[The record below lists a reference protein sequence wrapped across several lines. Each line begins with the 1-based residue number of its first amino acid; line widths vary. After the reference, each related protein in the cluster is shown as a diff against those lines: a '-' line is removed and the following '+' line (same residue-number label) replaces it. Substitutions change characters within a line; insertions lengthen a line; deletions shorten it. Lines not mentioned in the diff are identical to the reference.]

1 MIYGK
6 YQYARDAAWQ
16 CLIDYCISS
25 LPINILKLA
34 KAMKIKVVKN
44 SAVHKL
50 KPDESGRS
58 FFSNNQ
64 WVIVYN
70 DLEPI
75 QRCRFTIA
83 HEIGHI
89 VLGHKL
95 KDGHYTRTFD
105 LTKPAVEQEADIFAS
120 RLLAPACVLWAL
132 DLHTSQEIAQLCD
145 ISHQAAEIRAERME
159 ILNRRNKFL
168 LSPLERQVYKNFE
181 KFINKQKN
189 IPAERAL
196 NEDLD
201 KPLLEY

>member
-6 YQYARDAAWQ
+6 YKNARNASWQ
-16 CLIDYCISS
+16 CLIDYCILS

-34 KAMKIKVVKN
+34 KTMRINVVKN

-70 DLEPI
+70 DSESI
-75 QRCRFTIA
+75 QQCRFTIA
-83 HEIGHI
+83 HEIWHI

-105 LTKPAVEQEADIFAS
+105 LSKPEVEKEADVFAS
-120 RLLAPACVLWAL
+120 RLLAPACVL
-132 DLHTSQEIAQLCD
+132 
-145 ISHQAAEIRAERME
+145 
-159 ILNRRNKFL
+159 
-168 LSPLERQVYKNFE
+168 
-181 KFINKQKN
+181 
-189 IPAERAL
+189 
-196 NEDLD
+196 
-201 KPLLEY
+201 

>member
-6 YQYARDAAWQ
+6 YQNARDAAWQ
-16 CLIDYCISS
+16 CLIDYCILS

-34 KAMKIKVVKN
+34 KAMRIKVVKN
-44 SAVHKL
+44 SVVHKL
-50 KPDESGRS
+50 KPGESGRS

-70 DLEPI
+70 DSEPI

-105 LTKPAVEQEADIFAS
+105 LTKPAVEQEADVFAS
-120 RLLAPACVLWAL
+120 RLLAPACVIWAL
-132 DLHTSQEIAQLCD
+132 DLHTPKEISELCD
-145 ISHQAAEIRAERME
+145 ISLESAKIRAERME
-159 ILNRRNKFL
+159 VLYERDKFL
-168 LSPLERQVYKNFE
+168 LSPLEGQVYENFKE
-181 KFINKQKN
+181 FINKQKN
-189 IPAERAL
+189 IPAER
-196 NEDLD
+196 
-201 KPLLEY
+201 